1 MEGLETKPL
10 RRIWRPNPYANIIK
24 MYQKS
29 LFSLII
35 AGVIAIALSACTLPQ
50 ISAQERLF
58 LDLSLEFVGEA
69 QLPKMEYEG
78 TRVGGLSGITYD
90 RDRNIFYAIS
100 DDRNNARFYTLNL
113 TFSAGESPHIEVK
126 NVTFLKDKTGNPYPK
141 GAIDP
146 EGIALSSQGT
156 LLISSEG
163 VPRRKIDPFI
173 AEFDRQTGQYL
184 KEIRLP
190 SHFLPNQPI
199 RKEDPPHGV
208 QENLGFEALAIG
220 ISSLI
225 PEDPY
230 RVFTAPEFALVQ
242 DNIDPTPEV
251 SPRIRLLHYVINPIG
266 SPLLIS
272 ENLYLLDPALEG
284 VIANGLTELLAL
296 DREGFL
302 LSLERTFDG
311 IQAGAKLFQIATG
324 GATDTS
330 RIDSLR
336 GESSTVV
343 PLRKQLLLDLQDLG
357 IILDN
362 LEGMT
367 FGARLPDG
375 SPSLILVSDDNFSD
389 RQVTQFL
396 VFRFQERP

>member
-1 MEGLETKPL
+1 
-10 RRIWRPNPYANIIK
+10 

-29 LFSLII
+29 LFSLIL
-35 AGVIAIALSACTLPQ
+35 AVIVAIALSACTPSQ

-58 LDLSLEFVGEA
+58 LDVSLEFVGEV
-69 QLPKMEYEG
+69 QLPKMEYKG

-90 RDRNIFYAIS
+90 RDRNIFYALS
-100 DDRNNARFYTLNL
+100 DDRHNARFYTLNL
-113 TFSAGESPHIEVK
+113 TFSAEKSPRIEIK
-126 NVTFLKDKTGNPYPK
+126 NVTFLKDKTGNPYAQ

-146 EGIALSSQGT
+146 EGIALTSKGT

-163 VPRRKIDPFI
+163 IPSRKIDPFV

-184 KEIRLP
+184 TEIPLP
-190 SHFLPNQPI
+190 ARFLPNQPI
-199 RKEDPPHGV
+199 RKEDIPHGV

-220 ISSLI
+220 ISGLI

-230 RVFTAPEFALVQ
+230 RIFTAPEFALVQ

-272 ENLYLLDPALEG
+272 ENLYLLDPASEG

-311 IQAGAKLFQIATG
+311 IETGAKLFQIATG

-330 RIDSLR
+330 RIATLKGDL
-336 GESSTVV
+336 STVT

-357 IILDN
+357 IVLDN

-367 FGARLPDG
+367 FAGRLPDG
-375 SPSLILVSDDNFSD
+375 SPSLILVSDDNFNE

-396 VFRFQERP
+396 VFRFQEKP

>member
-1 MEGLETKPL
+1 MD
-10 RRIWRPNPYANIIK
+10 
-24 MYQKS
+24 QKS
-29 LFSLII
+29 LFSLIL
-35 AGVIAIALSACTLPQ
+35 AAVVAIALSACTPSQ
-50 ISAQERLF
+50 ISARERLF
-58 LDLSLEFVGEA
+58 LDVSLEFVGEA
-69 QLPKMEYEG
+69 QLPKMEYKG

-90 RDRNIFYAIS
+90 RDRNIFYALS
-100 DDRNNARFYTLNL
+100 DDRDNARFYTLNL
-113 TFSAGESPHIEVK
+113 TLSSEESPRIEVK
-126 NVTFLKDKTGNPYPK
+126 NVTFLKDERGNSYAQ

-146 EGIALSSQGT
+146 EGIALTPRGT

-163 VPRRKIDPFI
+163 VPSRKIDPFV

-184 KEIRLP
+184 TEIPLP
-190 SHFLPNQPI
+190 ARFLPNQPI
-199 RKEDPPHGV
+199 RKEDIPHGV

-220 ISSLI
+220 ISGLI

-242 DNIDPTPEV
+242 DNIDHNIDHNIEPNPEV

-272 ENLYLLDPALEG
+272 ENLYLLDPTSEG
-284 VIANGLTELLAL
+284 VIANGLTEILAL

-311 IQAGAKLFQIATG
+311 IEAGAKLFQIATG

-330 RIDSLR
+330 RIATLKGDL
-336 GESSTVV
+336 STVT

-357 IILDN
+357 IVLDN

-367 FGARLPDG
+367 FAGRLPDG
-375 SPSLILVSDDNFSD
+375 SPSLILVSDDNFNE

-396 VFRFQERP
+396 VFRFQEKP

>member
-1 MEGLETKPL
+1 M
-10 RRIWRPNPYANIIK
+10 RY
-24 MYQKS
+24 KS
-29 LFSLII
+29 LLSLII
-35 AGVIAIALSACTLPQ
+35 AVVMAIALSGCAPPQ
-50 ISAQERLF
+50 ISARERLF
-58 LDLSLEFVGEA
+58 LDLSLEYIDTI

-78 TRVGGLSGITYD
+78 TRVGGLSAIAYD
-90 RDRNIFYAIS
+90 RDRNCFYALS
-100 DDRNNARFYTLNL
+100 DDRNNSRFYTLNL
-113 TFSAGESPHIEVK
+113 TVPAEGTPQIEIEK
-126 NVTFLKDKTGNPYPK
+126 VTFLKNKTGNPYLK

-146 EGIALSSQGT
+146 EGIALTPKGT

-163 VPRRKIDPFI
+163 VPSRQISPFI
-173 AEFDRQTGQYL
+173 AEFDRTSGQYIR
-184 KEIRLP
+184 EISLP
-190 SHFLPNQPI
+190 AHFVPERPL
-199 RKEDPPHGV
+199 REEDPPHGV

-272 ENLYLLDPALEG
+272 ENLYLLAPAREG

-311 IQAGAKLFQIATG
+311 LENGAKLFQVVTG

-330 RIDSLR
+330 RIATLK
-336 GESSTVV
+336 GELSTVT
-343 PLRKQLLLDLQDLG
+343 PLNKQLLLDLEDLG
-357 IILDN
+357 IRLDN

-367 FGARLPDG
+367 FGGRLPDG
-375 SPSLILVSDDNFSD
+375 SQSLILVSDDNFNQ

-396 VFRFQERP
+396 IFRFQEQP